1 MPNEHSRSRQVFIL
15 CVVQVWVVFAFLV
28 LPTLC
33 PTDVFGL
40 PASSSLSLLSLH
52 VQVRLKQCHEGRDES
67 FDTFILDEDKVQI
80 ACAVWAP
87 LLSVKRRL
95 ASVFSFSSLARALCW
110 LHFGPVRVS
119 HKLCDAFKV
128 QMRPQQHSLPTNND
142 TPCAGRPRHNPSV
155 LVLCAAV

>member
-1 MPNEHSRSRQVFIL
+1 MCLQVCVHVRIRGRTTMPNEHSRSRQVFFL

-95 ASVFSFSSLARALCW
+95 ASVFSFFLPRSCSLLASL
-110 LHFGPVRVS
+110 
-119 HKLCDAFKV
+119 
-128 QMRPQQHSLPTNND
+128 RPCTCIAQ
-142 TPCAGRPRHNPSV
+142 
-155 LVLCAAV
+155 AV